1 MIFSFIFSLYS
12 GNFDNYSILEN
23 ILKPKKR
30 QKPIKPK
37 ELQNIIHKIEKID
50 IDGEGGLAFEK
61 KSKTVALINKSDKS
75 KDTENK
81 KPPDNP
87 SDPPSPP
94 PPPIT
99 LPKICCCTYVLS
111 NCYSECCCKND
122 IQNKINLMGD
132 IIQKYMSYDSLL
144 YNQILL
150 ENLFLDYKW
159 NNERLS
165 YIQSNEAISE
175 LNPI

>member
-1 MIFSFIFSLYS
+1 M
-12 GNFDNYSILEN
+12 
-23 ILKPKKR
+23 
-30 QKPIKPK
+30 
-37 ELQNIIHKIEKID
+37 
-50 IDGEGGLAFEK
+50 
-61 KSKTVALINKSDKS
+61 INKSDKS

-87 SDPPSPP
+87 SAPPSP

-99 LPKICCCTYVLS
+99 LPKICCCTYVLN
-111 NCYSECCCKND
+111 NCYSECCCCKND

>member
-1 MIFSFIFSLYS
+1 
-12 GNFDNYSILEN
+12 
-23 ILKPKKR
+23 
-30 QKPIKPK
+30 
-37 ELQNIIHKIEKID
+37 
-50 IDGEGGLAFEK
+50 
-61 KSKTVALINKSDKS
+61 
-75 KDTENK
+75 
-81 KPPDNP
+81 
-87 SDPPSPP
+87 
-94 PPPIT
+94 
-99 LPKICCCTYVLS
+99 
-111 NCYSECCCKND
+111 
-122 IQNKINLMGD
+122 MGD

>member
-1 MIFSFIFSLYS
+1 M
-12 GNFDNYSILEN
+12 
-23 ILKPKKR
+23 
-30 QKPIKPK
+30 
-37 ELQNIIHKIEKID
+37 
-50 IDGEGGLAFEK
+50 
-61 KSKTVALINKSDKS
+61 INKSDKS

-94 PPPIT
+94 PPPPIT
-99 LPKICCCTYVLS
+99 LPKICCCTYVLN